1 MEETEVKEEEKKSGD
16 VSPDKSEKE
25 RKNRRLLLT
34 SLSVFIAFVVGFSIG
49 SVSTARQYEDSK
61 AEQERISK
69 ITKSEPSKAAPS
81 PSSDA
86 KKQDGAKDAAKK
98 SDSVKKESPAKKDAV
113 PTEHRNALKSAQVY
127 SDKMHMSKARL
138 YDQLTSEHGE
148 KFSAEAAQYAIDNVK
163 ADWNKNALETA
174 KSYRDTMSMSPSRI
188 YDQLV
193 SEHGEKFTPEEAQYA
208 VDHLGD

>member
-1 MEETEVKEEEKKSGD
+1 MEETEVKNEKKSD
-16 VSPDKSEKE
+16 DAAPDKGEKA
-25 RKNRRLLLT
+25 RKNRNILLT
-34 SLSVFIAFVVGFSIG
+34 ALSIIVAFAVGFSIG
-49 SVSTARQYEDSK
+49 TTSTAKQYEDSK
-61 AEQERISK
+61 AKQIEQ
-69 ITKSEPSKAAPS
+69 SKANPS
-81 PSSDA
+81 HSSDA
-86 KKQDGAKDAAKK
+86 KKTDGAKDAAEK
-98 SDSVKKESPAKKDAV
+98 SGSDKKESPAKKQDSV

-188 YDQLV
+188 HDQLV

-208 VDHLGD
+208 IDHLDD